1 MPASAISA
9 PQVHEAE
16 VRPTDPCRPVS
27 SQVRDLGPI
36 SGAPSGLLK
45 DVTRAVTVI
54 IATVVGLTFLFGFG
68 NVLGLAL
75 RLGVPVWVAPLVAP
89 AVDLSIL
96 GLLPATRHL
105 ALHGV
110 SVDDLRPLRR
120 FTLFVS
126 AVSLALNVAEPLL
139 AGKYG
144 KAAFD
149 AVGPVLLIG
158 WAEIGPRV
166 LQTLARTVAS
176 PCRAG
181 TAQSVADESLEA
193 VEVPTSVIAD
203 DLVRAR
209 RADARHW
216 AAHKR
221 PISSETLRKQLEIG
235 ADHARELVAAV
246 RTELATKV
254 CRSVI

>member
-1 MPASAISA
+1 
-9 PQVHEAE
+9 
-16 VRPTDPCRPVS
+16 
-27 SQVRDLGPI
+27 
-36 SGAPSGLLK
+36 
-45 DVTRAVTVI
+45 VI

-75 RLGVPVWVAPLVAP
+75 RLGVPAWVAPLVA
-89 AVDLSIL
+89 
-96 GLLPATRHL
+96 
-105 ALHGV
+105 
-110 SVDDLRPLRR
+110 
-120 FTLFVS
+120 TLFVS

-149 AVGPVLLIG
+149 AVGPILLIG
-158 WAEIGPRV
+158 WAEIGPQV
-166 LQTLARTVAS
+166 LQTLARMVVTPSRTAS
-176 PCRAG
+176 
-181 TAQSVADESLEA
+181 AQSVADERLDA
-193 VEVPTSVIAD
+193 VEVSTSVVAD

-221 PISSETLRKQLEIG
+221 PISSETLRKELEIG

-246 RTELATKV
+246 RSELAAKV
-254 CRSVI
+254 CTSVS